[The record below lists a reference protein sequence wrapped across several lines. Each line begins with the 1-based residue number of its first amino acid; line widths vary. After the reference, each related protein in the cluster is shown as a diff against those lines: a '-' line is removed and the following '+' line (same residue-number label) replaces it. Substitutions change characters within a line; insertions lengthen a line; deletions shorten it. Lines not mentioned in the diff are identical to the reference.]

1 MNTSPKLRLSMN
13 AVRRDGRP
21 LERLIFHYE
30 TEKRLVGILKSA
42 DKKDRA
48 RLYTELY
55 DEYSRTCPDRKIMAI
70 AADPELA
77 SVLADQELQSIR
89 RYIRPGSTF
98 LEVGP
103 GAGNL
108 TKKAAALAGQCLA
121 VDVSTEVA
129 KKTDFPENV
138 RYLISDGSSIPAE
151 DDCVDFAYSNQLME
165 HLHPDDA
172 LGQLQEIHR
181 VLKPGGAYL
190 CITPNRLTG
199 PHDISKFFDEVATG
213 FHLKEYTLGELNA
226 LMRKSGFRRVRR
238 AMLARGHDF
247 GEAPIAPFIT
257 YERMI
262 DALSQNAPD
271 FLRRALRRNYL
282 TRGLLQAAVVAK
294 K

>member
-1 MNTSPKLRLSMN
+1 MSNSPELRLSMN

-30 TEKRLVGILKSA
+30 TEKRLAGILKSSA
-42 DKKDRA
+42 KKDRA

-55 DEYSRTCPDRKIMAI
+55 DEYSRTCPDRMILAI
-70 AADPELA
+70 ADDPDLA
-77 SVLADQELQSIR
+77 SALADKELQSIR
-89 RYIRPGSTF
+89 RYIEPGSKF
-98 LEVGP
+98 LEIGP

-108 TKKAAALAGQCLA
+108 TKKAAAVAGQCLA

-129 KKTDFPENV
+129 KKTQFPDNV

-151 DDCVDFAYSNQLME
+151 DESVDFAYSNQLME

-172 LGQLQEIHR
+172 RDQIEEIYR
-181 VLKPGGAYL
+181 VLKPGGEYL

-213 FHLKEYTLGELNA
+213 FHLKEYTLRELND
-226 LMRKSGFRRVRR
+226 LMRTSGFKRVRR
-238 AMLARGHDF
+238 ALLARGHDF
-247 GEAPIAPFIT
+247 GEAPILPFIL
-257 YERMI
+257 YENTI
-262 DALSQNAPD
+262 DALSRNAPD
-271 FLRRALRRNYL
+271 FLKRALRRNYL
-282 TRGLLQAAVVAK
+282 TRGLLQVAVVAK